1 MQALSPQSYCF
12 EEYTLD
18 LKRGCLRKVD
28 REIDLRPKSF
38 AVLRHLVE
46 NAGRLVSKDELVK
59 IVWPKVIVSD
69 ECLTQ
74 CVSEVRRALGDSEQR
89 LIKTVPRRG
98 YLFAASVSSHPVE
111 RAVFNAPMADDPA
124 GKRQSRSH
132 HTRLGEQ
139 RSKIIAEP
147 TREYSA
153 SLMRRRANLRLR
165 WRSRISRRSR
175 CCRFRT

>member
-28 REIDLRPKSF
+28 RQIDLRPKSF

-69 ECLTQ
+69 EYLTQ
-74 CVSEVRRALGDSEQR
+74 CVSEVRRALGDGEQR

-111 RAVFNAPMADDPA
+111 RAVFNAPTADGPGPA
-124 GKRQSRSH
+124 TGQVGFIAQDSGQQ
-132 HTRLGEQ
+132 RL
-139 RSKIIAEP
+139 KIIAE
-147 TREYSA
+147 SA
-153 SLMRRRANLRLR
+153 RSIARRLMRQRANLRLR
-165 WRSRISRRSR
+165 
-175 CCRFRT
+175 